1 MGAPSTRSDGDE
13 RWDIESRNLLEDVD
27 GRAEA
32 LAAAVA
38 WIEANPAAYPTRLA
52 LVYVDD
58 AGRSATVAMGAGL
71 AALVDQHRATW
82 ARRPA

>member
-13 RWDIESRNLLEDVD
+13 RWDIESRNLLEDID

-32 LAAAVA
+32 PAAA
-38 WIEANPAAYPTRLA
+38 
-52 LVYVDD
+52 
-58 AGRSATVAMGAGL
+58 VAMGAGL
-71 AALVDQHRATW
+71 AAVVDQHRATW

>member
-38 WIEANPAAYPTRLA
+38 WIEASPTAYPTRLA
-52 LVYVDD
+52 LVNVDD
-58 AGRSATVAMGAGL
+58 AGPSVARAIGTGL
-71 AALVDQHRATW
+71 LCQHRATW
-82 ARRPA
+82 ASRPA